1 MNGSHIARAAML
13 AAGAVNLLFSAT
25 LAGEFEE
32 AIPGPVVIPAQLER
46 FESIDDSSEISQ
58 LGVASAL
65 RRSPGFDFP
74 DVDPIGAAAATVRFN
89 RGLPLYYT
97 AVSGAR
103 TALYDWNSNGDNTY
117 DTDDFR
123 PGDGIRALRAWGYD
137 APMCA
142 GIRGNGP
149 RLWAHFTSIARL
161 IEHYGPLGG
170 LAGGSSGSITLFL
183 TESAQANPL
192 VTDCGGR
199 VCSRVEAGAR
209 EAFLMKAIQGL
220 TEAGL
225 IGDIVLIVDLIA
237 LVEERGILALL
248 TGDDPLAG
256 VEALLDILSD
266 PQVQS
271 LINPEVID
279 LLLTSPDPVF
289 HAIDLVNS
297 LANAASFTVDDPTVF
312 VRPGVIN
319 FDAFAEIIGRLGNFL
334 AAYGDYDIDS
344 ARTLVDACAVPG
356 RFMDW
361 PTVATLPAGDSTCGD
376 AFTELFDN
384 YLAALDD
391 GAPSRLD
398 DPIGRYVQMA
408 VTTSVLQGNAVD
420 TYAQAR
426 TDYLAAQE
434 ISWDVSFDDVR
445 FGYWGR
451 NSDIARAESR
461 LASDFP
467 DFKSQRFTSLGE
479 APWREILTLSPAEPG
494 LARAL
499 ELPDGRVSAG
509 GWSDPVPTQV
519 LQALGCEEVVLV
531 NRRDGIGA
539 FTTGV
544 AELLGAGDAELDA
557 LYDLSNPTSSFS
569 DSLSRASGV
578 WCTDWDAPDTFDIE
592 GLSAEGY
599 EAPFETSAP
608 FFTQAPEAYPDISPN
623 LNLVGCT
630 PGVF

>member
-1 MNGSHIARAAML
+1 MNAIPLTRAAAML
-13 AAGAVNLLFSAT
+13 ACSAT
-25 LAGEFEE
+25 FALGTALAGNFEQDVF
-32 AIPGPVVIPAQLER
+32 GPIVIPAQLER
-46 FESIDDSSEISQ
+46 YEAIADSSEVNL
-58 LGVASAL
+58 LGVASGL
-65 RRSPGFDFP
+65 RRSAGFDFP
-74 DVDPIGAAAATVRFN
+74 DGNPIGTSAGTVRFN

-97 AVSGAR
+97 VAAGPR
-103 TALYDWNSNGDNTY
+103 TGLYGWDSNADNGFATA
-117 DTDDFR
+117 DFR
-123 PGDGIRALRAWGYD
+123 PGSGVRALRAWGYD

-142 GIRGNGP
+142 GVRGNGP

-192 VTDCGGR
+192 VTDCGNR

-209 EAFLMKAIQGL
+209 EAFWMKAIQGL

-225 IGDIVLIVDLIA
+225 IGDIVLIVELIA
-237 LVEERGILALL
+237 LIEEEGILALL
-248 TGDDPLAG
+248 QGDDPLAG

-266 PQVQS
+266 PAVQS

-289 HAIDLVNS
+289 HAIDLIDS
-297 LANAASFTVDDPTVF
+297 LANAATFTVDDPTVF

-319 FDAFAEIIGRLGNFL
+319 FDAFAEIVGRLGNFL
-334 AAYGDYDIDS
+334 AAYGEYDIET
-344 ARTLVDACAVPG
+344 ARSLVDACAVPG

-361 PTVATLPAGDSTCGD
+361 PTVATLPAGDSTCGE
-376 AFTELFDN
+376 AFSALFDD
-384 YLAALDD
+384 YLANLDD
-391 GAPSRLD
+391 NAPSRLD

-408 VTTSVLQGNAVD
+408 VTTAVLQGDAVD
-420 TYAQAR
+420 SYTQAR
-426 TDYLAAQE
+426 TQYLAAQP
-434 ISWDVSFDDVR
+434 INWDVSFDDIR

-451 NSDIARAESR
+451 SSDIARAEAR

-467 DFKSQRFTSLGE
+467 DLKSQRFTSLGE

-499 ELPDGRVSAG
+499 ELPDGRLSAG
-509 GWSDPVPTQV
+509 GWTDPVPTQV

-544 AELLGAGDAELDA
+544 AELLGASEAELDA
-557 LYDLSNPTSSFS
+557 LYDLADPTSSFS
-569 DSLSRASGV
+569 DALSRASGV

-599 EAPFETSAP
+599 EAPFETDAP
-608 FFTQAPEAYPDISPN
+608 FFTQAPEPYEGISSD